1 METKKLIEVVTHN
14 GAYADRVSTLV
25 KEVVSSYYDMPMTAF
40 QTRSRLRQV
49 IRMKQTCVYFIKK
62 FLPKATLSYI
72 GQQTNYDHCTVIYSI
87 KQVENLYEFNK
98 ETKRDIDALKQ
109 VIEIEQDR
117 LRLDGNLKDEYYYI
131 NLNDCFS
138 AKFFN
143 GKGLVLEG
151 FDEKEAQDF
160 IGKINLLY
168 EEELKLREHKRT
180 GVFILEKIN
189 N

>member
-1 METKKLIEVVTHN
+1 MEKKKLIEVVSHKE
-14 GAYADRVSTLV
+14 AYADKVSMLV
-25 KEVVSSYYDMPMTAF
+25 KEIVSSYYDMPITAF
-40 QTRSRLRQV
+40 QTKSRLKQV
-49 IRMKQTCVYFIKK
+49 IRMKQTSVYFIKK

-98 ETKRDIDALKQ
+98 ETKRDIDALSQ

-117 LRLDGNLKDEYYYI
+117 SRLDGNLKNEYYYM
-131 NLNDCFS
+131 NLNNCFS

-151 FDEKEAQDF
+151 FDKEQAIDL
-160 IGKINLLY
+160 IDKINLLY
-168 EEELKLREHKRT
+168 EEQLKLREHKST
-180 GVFILEKIN
+180 GVFILEKM
-189 N
+189 

>member
-1 METKKLIEVVTHN
+1 METKKLIDAVSHN
-14 GAYADRVSTLV
+14 GAYADKVSMLV

-40 QTRSRLRQV
+40 QSRSRLRQV

-98 ETKRDIDALKQ
+98 ETKRDIDTLKQ
-109 VIEIEQDR
+109 VIEIEQDN
-117 LRLDGNLKDEYYYI
+117 LRLSGSLKDEYYYI
-131 NLNDCFS
+131 NLNECYS

-143 GKGLVLEG
+143 GNSIVLEG
-151 FDEKEAQDF
+151 FNEKEAKDF

-168 EEELKLREHKRT
+168 EEELKLREHKKT
-180 GVFILEKIN
+180 GVFILEKN
-189 N
+189 K